1 MSYLSAILSAPVLT
15 SIMLGC
21 FIASA
26 ACMAVNYNRQIDC
39 LRQQNERLISG
50 VQKILAIAET
60 MAEQKQDAK

>member
-1 MSYLSAILSAPVLT
+1 MPYISEILSAPVLT

-21 FIASA
+21 FIAAA
-26 ACMAVNYNRQIDC
+26 ACMAVNYNRQIDR

-60 MAEQKQDAK
+60 MAGQKQDAQ